1 MKKAMKKPARVVKK
15 VAKKMEKKREK
26 GDEYAKPS
34 KKMKSSAAGSLRD
47 RITESK

>member
-15 VAKKMEKKREK
+15 VAKKVEKKREK

-34 KKMKSSAAGSLRD
+34 KKIKASDKSMRSRV
-47 RITESK
+47 TESM